1 MVSHELTDNALIEV
15 VSFLRTQLS
24 GNIVALV
31 KTEKCIS
38 SSISYSGYYYFTD
51 VFDNC
56 GKEIKDA
63 DNFNVLLSYLKS
75 CKKAM
80 VAFQLIPTQFSQEE
94 YYALSNLGG
103 ELATTTQGMFLNHQM
118 IREPAAEAPK
128 KVYDYYIER
137 ASQPLFISNIV
148 VSAEKDGH

>member
-1 MVSHELTDNALIEV
+1 MTIRYENGAISVSSQQFVHTIMAFLQGCHYGVHELTDNALIEV

-80 VAFQLIPTQFSQEE
+80 VAF
-94 YYALSNLGG
+94 
-103 ELATTTQGMFLNHQM
+103 
-118 IREPAAEAPK
+118 R
-128 KVYDYYIER
+128 
-137 ASQPLFISNIV
+137 
-148 VSAEKDGH
+148 